1 MRSSSL
7 SIRVFGIYVLITGLM
22 LIFVPNLVLSLL
34 GLPPTQEIWIHV
46 MGALAIA
53 VGYYYWACAK
63 AGAVDFFKATLVGR
77 PLFAILCFGLVGFAG
92 APWQL
97 ALFGITDILG
107 AAWTTAALHAEQKV
121 NQQVN

>member
-7 SIRVFGIYVLITGLM
+7 SIRVFGIYVLITGVM
-22 LIFVPNLVLSLL
+22 LIFVP
-34 GLPPTQEIWIHV
+34 
-46 MGALAIA
+46 
-53 VGYYYWACAK
+53 
-63 AGAVDFFKATLVGR
+63 LVGR